1 MRQDRKMVGQC
12 SVTEGGGNGSTRRG
26 RIGRWLDS
34 VTEGGGNGSTGRGRI
49 GRWLDNVTEGGGNGS
64 TR

>member
-34 VTEGGGNGSTGRGRI
+34 VTEGGGNGSTR
-49 GRWLDNVTEGGGNGS
+49 
-64 TR
+64 